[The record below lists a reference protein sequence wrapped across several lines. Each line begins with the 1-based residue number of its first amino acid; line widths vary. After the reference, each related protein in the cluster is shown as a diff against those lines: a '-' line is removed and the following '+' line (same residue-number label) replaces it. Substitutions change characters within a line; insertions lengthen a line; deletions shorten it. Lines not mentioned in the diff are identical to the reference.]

1 MNTNI
6 ENRNLDSWL
15 INHPNLPTHIGIIMD
30 GNGRWAKKRR
40 LPRIAGH
47 NAGINSVRDIVEACG
62 EIGIKVLTLF
72 TFSLENWKRPKR
84 EVSALMKLLVITLN
98 REIKELMGKNVRITC
113 IGDLDDLPEMTRFSM
128 MEAIEMTKNNTGLTL
143 NLALSYSSRKEIKSA
158 VIKIAEDVLAGKLTP
173 DQIDENLISMCLQTS
188 DLPDPDLI
196 IRTSGEFRI
205 SNFLLWQIAY
215 AEIYVT
221 KTLWPDFHRSDLF
234 EAIGNYL
241 KRERRFGMVTEQLYS
256 KSSLQES

>member
-1 MNTNI
+1 
-6 ENRNLDSWL
+6 
-15 INHPNLPTHIGIIMD
+15 MD

-47 NAGINSVRDIVEACG
+47 NAGIDSVREIVEACG

-72 TFSLENWKRPKR
+72 TFSLENWKRPQR
-84 EVSALMKLLVITLN
+84 EVSALMKLLVTTLN
-98 REIKELMGKNVRITC
+98 REIRELMRKNVRITC
-113 IGDLDDLPEMTRFSM
+113 IGELDDLPEMTRLSM
-128 MEAIEMTKNNTGLTL
+128 TEAVEMTKNNTGLTL

-158 VIKIAEDVLAGKLTP
+158 VIKIAEDVLGGKLSP
-173 DQIDENLISMCLQTS
+173 NQIDENTISRYLQTS
-188 DLPDPDLI
+188 ALPDPDLI

-221 KTLWPDFHRSDLF
+221 KTLWPDFRKPDLF
-234 EAIGNYL
+234 EAIGNYM

-256 KSSLQES
+256 KSSLQET